1 MRKKLYEKSTIIK
14 SNLPCKNP
22 KCGSSDAR
30 RLYDNGTSFCFS
42 CETFFPQDPEEMAEY
57 NVDAPMRTK
66 SPSLSPSPTRKS
78 ETGLAEI
85 AEFQIRGLRDRGIT
99 KAVCEFF
106 GVKVSYDSDG
116 VVDAHYYPYQTTS
129 GQLVYKHRKVATKE
143 FFWVGGSGDLFGL
156 EKFQG
161 GGKRLIIT
169 EGEVDALSVAQAH
182 LDKYNTIYPV
192 ISLTSASGTEKLLEH
207 REWIRSFQE
216 VCLWFDNDKAG
227 EDALE
232 KALRIVGVDK
242 VKIIKTP
249 SGHKD
254 ANDVL
259 VKDGWNKVMHS
270 VWDAENWTPAGIIRK
285 EELWEALCSYNNIAS
300 VPYPPC
306 VAGLNPKL
314 KGMRLG
320 EIALFISGTG
330 SGKSSLLREV
340 MLHLLD
346 SEEVPKDHKIGVI
359 SLEEAPAE
367 TARKLSGMVLQR
379 NPADEEIP
387 IEELKPGFDH
397 VFSTDRVMLL
407 DHQGSVADGSIVDQ
421 LEYMALMGCK
431 YLFIDHITILVSEG
445 ADGLTGNEAI
455 DKVMND
461 LLRLIKRHNV
471 WIGLVSHLR
480 KAPVGGKSFEE
491 GKLPSL
497 DDIRGSGSIKQVS
510 FDIIAFAR
518 NMSAENEIERN
529 TIKMSVLKSRYTGLT
544 GATPGAFYVHKT
556 GRLVRAE
563 DAPTEEFT
571 RIE

>member
-1 MRKKLYEKSTIIK
+1 MRKKLYEKSKIIK
-14 SNLPCKNP
+14 SNLPCKSP

-42 CETFFPQDPEEMAEY
+42 CETFFPQDAEEMAEY
-57 NVDAPMRTK
+57 NVDAPMRNK
-66 SPSLSPSPTRKS
+66 SPSPSPSPTRKS

-259 VKDGWNKVMHS
+259 VKEGWNKVMHS

-330 SGKSSLLREV
+330 CLAYGTEV
-340 MLHLLD
+340 MRYDGTFVEAQDVRVGDVLMGDDNTPRNVLGLCRGREQMAKITLRDGTSFTCNTSHVLSL
-346 SEEVPKDHKIGVI
+346 VNNDHEG
-359 SLEEAPAE
+359 
-367 TARKLSGMVLQR
+367 RWGLQQ
-379 NPADEEIP
+379 N
-387 IEELKPGFDH
+387 
-397 VFSTDRVMLL
+397 
-407 DHQGSVADGSIVDQ
+407 QIVDVTVA
-421 LEYMALMGCK
+421 EYLK
-431 YLFIDHITILVSEG
+431 WS
-445 ADGLTGNEAI
+445 
-455 DKVMND
+455 DK
-461 LLRLIKRHNV
+461 RK
-471 WIGLVSHLR
+471 HL
-480 KAPVGGKSFEE
+480 S
-491 GKLPSL
+491 
-497 DDIRGSGSIKQVS
+497 
-510 FDIIAFAR
+510 
-518 NMSAENEIERN
+518 
-529 TIKMSVLKSRYTGLT
+529 KMSNSPASNFKRSS
-544 GATPGAFYVHKT
+544 
-556 GRLVRAE
+556 
-563 DAPTEEFT
+563 
-571 RIE
+571 